1 MNTAPLTAQEIGE
14 RGRALYDRD
23 IRARVEPGN
32 LGKFL
37 VLDVDTGE
45 YEIDADQIAAFDRA
59 TARNPSE
66 NRYLIRIGFVTAHA
80 IDSRLTMDILDG
92 PPFTLA
98 PVG

>member
-14 RGRALYDRD
+14 RGRALYERA

-59 TARNPSE
+59 IARNPSG
-66 NRYLIRIGFVTAHA
+66 NRYLIRIGSSAAH
-80 IDSRLTMDILDG
+80 RLGGHMTIG
-92 PPFTLA
+92 NS
-98 PVG
+98 